1 MYIYIK
7 RLLDLSASLIALI
20 LLSPLLVVIS
30 IGIVINSGFP
40 IFYLQE
46 RVGIGWKK
54 FKIIK
59 FRTMVANAD
68 TIGPGISSE
77 DDLRI
82 TKIGKILRKY
92 KLDELPQLLNVLFGD
107 MSLIG
112 PRPELAKYAAY
123 YKEDYSRI
131 LKIKPGITDFASISF
146 RDEAMLLNGKNKESE
161 TFYLNQILPQKISL
175 YKKYL
180 QEISPKTDVQILFS
194 TIKAIFR

>member
-1 MYIYIK
+1 M
-7 RLLDLSASLIALI
+7 LDIAVSLTALI
-20 LLSPLLVVIS
+20 LISPLLLVIS
-30 IGIVINSGFP
+30 IGIVISSGFP

-46 RVGIGWKK
+46 RVGIGWEK

-59 FRTMVANAD
+59 FRTMVTNAD

-92 KLDELPQLLNVLFGD
+92 KLDELPQLINVFLGD

-112 PRPELAKYAAY
+112 PRPELAKYAEY

-146 RDEAMLLNGKNKESE
+146 RDEALLLNGKKKESE
-161 TFYLNQILPQKISL
+161 AFYLKQILPQKISL
-175 YKKYL
+175 YEKYL
-180 QEISPKTDVQILFS
+180 EEISPQTDAKIFFS
-194 TIKAIFR
+194 TIKALFK

>member
-112 PRPELAKYAAY
+112 PRPELAKYAEY